1 MLLRAVMTLADPP
14 ASPSESARAPAPG
27 RLRLRTL
34 VAIRWAAVLGQ
45 AAAVLVVDLGF
56 GFALPLAPVATTIFA
71 AAVANVLLAVTRP
84 AQARLTDRQGAFYLA
99 FDILQLALL
108 LFLTGGVQNPFALL
122 LLAPVA
128 IAAATLSGAST
139 VALSALT
146 LVAIGVLGRYHLPLP
161 WFGEGIEFP
170 LIYKVGQMA
179 GLGVAT
185 LFIAAYA
192 WSLSNAQRRMLD
204 AMAATQAALA
214 REQRLAALGGLAA
227 AAAHELGSPLS
238 TIAVVAQELK
248 RAVPPDSPFAD
259 DITLLVSQS
268 RRCSDILARLAERPE
283 QSGGAPF
290 ERLPATALV
299 EAAGDAMAE
308 TRPGVETV
316 YAGAAADGSPEPVLA
331 RAPEILH
338 ALGNLIENAR
348 QFARR
353 EVKVTTR
360 WSAGELGVTI
370 RDDGPGFAIDI
381 LGELGEPY
389 LTSRRTG
396 GHMGLGVFIAK
407 SLLERTGA
415 RLAFANPPGGGAEVA
430 IRWKR
435 VDIEA
440 VAS

>member
-1 MLLRAVMTLADPP
+1 MTLADPP
-14 ASPSESARAPAPG
+14 LPSRESARAVAPG

-45 AAAVLVVDLGF
+45 AAAVLVVELGM
-56 GFALPLAPVATTIFA
+56 GFELPLAPVATTIFA
-71 AAVANVLLAVTRP
+71 AAVANVILAVTRP
-84 AQARLTDRQGAFYLA
+84 AQARLTDRQGALYLA

-108 LFLTGGVQNPFALL
+108 LFLTGGVQNPFSLL

-146 LVAIGVLGRYHLPLP
+146 LVAIGILGRYHLRLP
-161 WFGEGIEFP
+161 WFGDGIEFP
-170 LIYKVGQMA
+170 PVYQFGQMV
-179 GLGVAT
+179 GLAVAT

-248 RAVPPDSPFAD
+248 RAVPADSPLAD
-259 DITLLVSQS
+259 DIALLVSQS

-290 ERLPATALV
+290 ERLPAHALV
-299 EAAGDAMAE
+299 EAAGDAMAD
-308 TRPGVETV
+308 TTPGVATLYETV
-316 YAGAAADGSPEPVLA
+316 AQDDSAEPVLP

-348 QFARR
+348 QFARH
-353 EVKVTTR
+353 EVRVTTG
-360 WSAGELGVTI
+360 WSAGALAVTV
-370 RDDGPGFAIDI
+370 RDDGPGFAVDI

-389 LTSRRTG
+389 LTSRRVG

-430 IRWKR
+430 IRWR
-435 VDIEA
+435 RADIEA
-440 VAS
+440 EA

>member
-1 MLLRAVMTLADPP
+1 MTLADHELPP
-14 ASPSESARAPAPG
+14 RDPARAAAPG

-45 AAAVLVVDLGF
+45 AAAVLVVELGLGF
-56 GFALPLAPVATTIFA
+56 ELPLVPVATTIFA
-71 AAVANVLLAVTRP
+71 AAVANVILAVTRP

-146 LVAIGVLGRYHLPLP
+146 LLAIGVLGPYHLRLP
-161 WFGEGIEFP
+161 WFGEGIDFP
-170 LIYKVGQMA
+170 PMYQFGQMV
-179 GLGVAT
+179 GLAVAT

-204 AMAATQAALA
+204 AMAAAQAALA

-248 RAVPPDSPFAD
+248 RAVPADSPLAD
-259 DITLLVSQS
+259 DITLLASQS

-290 ERLPATALV
+290 ERLPASALV
-299 EAAGDAMAE
+299 AAAGDAMAE
-308 TRPGVETV
+308 GPAGIETR
-316 YAGAAADGSPEPVLA
+316 YDAGASDGSAEPVLV

-353 EVKVTTR
+353 EVQVTTR
-360 WSAGELGVTI
+360 WSAGGLSVTV
-370 RDDGPGFAIDI
+370 RDDGPGFAVDV

-389 LTSRRTG
+389 LTSRRIG

-415 RLAFANPPGGGAEVA
+415 RLAFANPTGGGAEVA
-430 IRWKR
+430 IRWR
-435 VDIEA
+435 RTDIEA
-440 VAS
+440 EAS

>member
-1 MLLRAVMTLADPP
+1 MTLADPP
-14 ASPSESARAPAPG
+14 LPSRESARAVAPG

-45 AAAVLVVDLGF
+45 AAAVLTVNLGLGF
-56 GFALPLAPVATTIFA
+56 ELPLAPISATIFA

-84 AQARLTDRQGAFYLA
+84 AQARLSDRQGAFYLA

-108 LFLTGGVQNPFALL
+108 LFLTGGVQNPFSLL

-146 LVAIGVLGRYHLPLP
+146 LVAIVALARYHLPLP

-170 LIYKVGQMA
+170 PVYKFGQMA

-248 RAVPPDSPFAD
+248 RAVPADSPLAD

-268 RRCSDILARLAERPE
+268 RRCSDILARLSERPE

-290 ERLPATALV
+290 ERLPASALV
-299 EAAGDAMAE
+299 EAAGDAMVDAMAD
-308 TRPGVETV
+308 TTPGVATLYE
-316 YAGAAADGSPEPVLA
+316 AQPQDGSAEPVLP

-353 EVKVTTR
+353 EVKVTTG
-360 WSAGELGVTI
+360 WSADALTVTV

-389 LTSRRTG
+389 LTSRRVG

-415 RLAFANPPGGGAEVA
+415 RLAFANPSGGGAEVA
-430 IRWKR
+430 IRWR
-435 VDIEA
+435 RADIEA

>member
-1 MLLRAVMTLADPP
+1 MTVTEQPVSASRAV
-14 ASPSESARAPAPG
+14 APG

-45 AAAVLVVDLGF
+45 AAAVLVVNLGLGF
-56 GFALPLAPVATTIFA
+56 ELPLAPISATIFA
-71 AAVANVLLAVTRP
+71 AAVANVLLAVTHP
-84 AQARLTDRQGAFYLA
+84 AQARLTDRQGALYLA
-99 FDILQLALL
+99 FDILQLTLL
-108 LFLTGGVQNPFALL
+108 LFLTGGVQNPFSLL

-146 LVAIGVLGRYHLPLP
+146 LVAIVVLGRYHLPLP

-170 LIYKVGQMA
+170 PVYKFGQMA

-248 RAVPPDSPFAD
+248 RAVPADSPLAD

-290 ERLPATALV
+290 ERLPASALV
-299 EAAGDAMAE
+299 EAAGDAMAD
-308 TRPGVETV
+308 TRPGVETL
-316 YAGAAADGSPEPVLA
+316 YDAEAADASAEPVLV

-348 QFARR
+348 QFAGRTVR
-353 EVKVTTR
+353 VTTR
-360 WSAGELGVTI
+360 WSAEELRVTV

-389 LTSRRTG
+389 LTSRRIG

-415 RLAFANPPGGGAEVA
+415 RLSFANPPGGGAEVA

-435 VDIEA
+435 ANIEA
-440 VAS
+440 VDR